1 MRFFF
6 DRNMPPQLARM
17 VDVLE
22 REHTARSYYDDDRFT
37 DTTSDVEWIKRLA
50 ADDPPWIVVSGDG
63 RILKN
68 KIELSALKEARLTFF
83 CLTRTWMHMKIY
95 EQAWKFIKV
104 WPDIVENAKGID
116 AQDLRD
122 FGRSGTE
129 NRAIALVGL
138 VPCPTSRSVSS
149 DKE

>member
-22 REHTARSYYDDDRFT
+22 REHAVRSYYDDDRFD
-37 DTTSDVEWIKRLA
+37 DTTPDVEWIKVL
-50 ADDPPWIVVSGDG
+50 ADDDPAWIIVSGDG

-68 KIELSALKEARLTFF
+68 KTELSALKEARLTFF
-83 CLTRTWMHMKIY
+83 CLSRQWMHMKIY

-104 WPDIVENAKGID
+104 WPEIVENAKGSTPRIYEI
-116 AQDLRD
+116 
-122 FGRSGTE
+122 SGG
-129 NRAIALVGL
+129 AGL
-138 VPCPTSRSVSS
+138 KVERVPI
-149 DKE
+149 

>member
-22 REHTARSYYDDDRFT
+22 REHTARSYYDDDGFT
-37 DTTSDVEWIKRLA
+37 DSTPDVEWIGQLA
-50 ADDPPWIVVSGDG
+50 ADLPPWIVVSGDG

-104 WPDIVENAKGID
+104 WPDIVENAKGTTPRVFEI
-116 AQDLRD
+116 
-122 FGRSGTE
+122 SGG
-129 NRAIALVGL
+129 AGL
-138 VPCPTSRSVSS
+138 KVERIHV
-149 DKE
+149 